1 MGKMTGFP
9 TKLQHDQRIWETQ
22 SLNGIVVWKFKTFS
36 LSARLASGDT
46 ERVSGTI
53 AGSFELK
60 QSKMAIHK
68 EQTKDYLLG
77 LFELLPKPQP
87 R

>member
-1 MGKMTGFP
+1 MTKENGI
-9 TKLQHDQRIWETQ
+9 R
-22 SLNGIVVWKFKTFS
+22 SLNGIAVCKFKTFS
-36 LSARLASGDT
+36 WDSGHNI
-46 ERVSGTI
+46 RNCCWGCVSGTI

>member
-1 MGKMTGFP
+1 MVSRCGNS
-9 TKLQHDQRIWETQ
+9 KL
-22 SLNGIVVWKFKTFS
+22 FS
-36 LSARLASGDT
+36 LSARLASGDA
-46 ERVSGTI
+46 ECVSGTI
-53 AGSFELK
+53 ACSFELK

-68 EQTKDYLLG
+68 EETKDYPLG